1 MNSESQDPL
10 DAPGSSKF
18 HTVQPHRDLQS
29 NWAVD
34 LAKSLEDYLL
44 KICSGEI
51 TGADEANFSVN
62 FAEAALLLQGSVQVY
77 SRKVEYL
84 YNLVL
89 HALEFIFQT
98 RSQDHPESS
107 SVQAEASSPCAVND
121 ENDQF
126 WVLDEPPVETK
137 NCLDNV
143 TSKDTSLDR
152 FIKPPANLVVL
163 EGECLDSSGDGGE
176 LESYLLATNNLYRDF
191 ILLDPCDAVAVDEFL
206 KGDKCEGQYC
216 SYRGSSLFSK
226 AHKSFLSPVVRN
238 SGGTACKSSA
248 KKGQNI
254 GHGSP
259 VGGVSEKC
267 YHEFEPGP
275 SNFGTP
281 HGNYGF
287 VSYDHHSQQ
296 GDLDDSDDEEDDP
309 WKPLNPHEPGN
320 LKVKPFKKVKFPR
333 RLGMT
338 KHNNIASQFP
348 LAKLHGTITPELT
361 KIWEMGLHH
370 RKRQEESKPRLYEQ
384 LRESLAFGGN
394 ASQDTSFPPEDGD
407 AENLF
412 DDGNGIDDIDQPDF
426 GIPDRTYMDD
436 GVNIQSDQHD
446 DYADHCE
453 IGSAD
458 VNDDPNSQATLE
470 DLCRAHLDSLLA
482 SIAENEKQTELAAR
496 VSTWKQRIEHELEE
510 EDSRPPF
517 DIHEYGETILDRLS
531 LDEGESILSFTD
543 VVKGQEK
550 HGVARSFSALLQLV
564 NDRKV
569 DLQRSTL
576 STDSFCFTAENPFRV
591 LLLSNEKG
599 PKKMHFQPT
608 KKRQKSPIKRQLPV
622 VGSPSSERKSTPILA
637 QPSCK
642 VSVKL
647 GKTGGLRCSPD
658 GKRRRKSR
666 LVE

>member
-18 HTVQPHRDLQS
+18 YTVQPHRDLQS

-51 TGADEANFSVN
+51 AGAYEANFSVN

-84 YNLVL
+84 YNLVV
-89 HALEFIFQT
+89 HALEFISQT

-226 AHKSFLSPVVRN
+226 AHKSFLSPVARN
-238 SGGTACKSSA
+238 SGGTARKSSA

-259 VGGVSEKC
+259 VGGVSENC

-296 GDLDDSDDEEDDP
+296 GDLDDSDDDSDDP

-370 RKRQEESKPRLYEQ
+370 HKRQEESKPRLYEQ

-394 ASQDTSFPPEDGD
+394 ASQDTSFPPEGGD

-412 DDGNGIDDIDQPDF
+412 DDGSGIDDIDQPDF

-436 GVNIQSDQHD
+436 GVNIQSDQND

-470 DLCRAHLDSLLA
+470 DLCRAHLSSPFFSL
-482 SIAENEKQTELAAR
+482 
-496 VSTWKQRIEHELEE
+496 
-510 EDSRPPF
+510 F
-517 DIHEYGETILDRLS
+517 
-531 LDEGESILSFTD
+531 
-543 VVKGQEK
+543 
-550 HGVARSFSALLQLV
+550 
-564 NDRKV
+564 
-569 DLQRSTL
+569 
-576 STDSFCFTAENPFRV
+576 
-591 LLLSNEKG
+591 
-599 PKKMHFQPT
+599 
-608 KKRQKSPIKRQLPV
+608 
-622 VGSPSSERKSTPILA
+622 
-637 QPSCK
+637 
-642 VSVKL
+642 
-647 GKTGGLRCSPD
+647 
-658 GKRRRKSR
+658 
-666 LVE
+666 VEFW